1 LLPHGLPFIG
11 NIHRAGDKP
20 ARNNQRFS
28 DARGEDV
35 CNRKPGGKS
44 TPRRRNFA
52 SDALAGADTLVT
64 NRFFRVLPLD

>member
-1 LLPHGLPFIG
+1 LETFAAPGG
-11 NIHRAGDKP
+11 KP

-35 CNRKPGGKS
+35 FNRKPGGKLI
-44 TPRRRNFA
+44 PRSRNFA
-52 SDALAGADTLVT
+52 SAARAGADTLVT